1 MKKNIFI
8 IISVCTVLISGC
20 SNDKSTVQ
28 SPQSIS
34 DGENTISYYDKSDTE
49 SFLNFRK
56 EVITNEDGLIRSFN
70 INSSYIVTYKGISV
84 GDSISKVEDYYEYE
98 YAMNDKMYSVLFNGS
113 TEVNPTETD
122 KDDSWIWINYTY
134 DNDKITN
141 ISIYDVKYGREMR

>member
-1 MKKNIFI
+1 M
-8 IISVCTVLISGC
+8 
-20 SNDKSTVQ
+20 VQ

-34 DGENTISYYDKSDTE
+34 DGENAISYYDKSDTE
-49 SFLNFRK
+49 SFLDFKN
-56 EVITNEDGLIRSFN
+56 EVIANEDGIIRCFN
-70 INSSYIVTYKGISV
+70 INSSDIITYKGISV
-84 GDSISKVEDYYEYE
+84 RDNISKVEDYYEYE
-98 YAMNDKMYSVLFNGS
+98 YAIGDTKYSVLFNGS